1 MKETYINFKDCYADI
16 AQNMKTY
23 PHELNYSPRYQINMT
38 YEEMENSINS
48 RSNHAYSVDIIHSF
62 LDKALPELEWQQQFL
77 ESIGL
82 LLTPDPT
89 YYDPLYIF
97 GSDTKG
103 MKVLFSLIGSMI
115 GLNNVSTLTVEELS
129 RIHDSKTQRRLDNK
143 LVNITFWEDSCNEI
157 IIPTAPKLIFISNN
171 MPKARPISEEG
182 YGLFDYVHLEDLTM
196 LREPKFLQSF
206 IKALPCL
213 FYLATNE
220 AKDIYNRENEAA
232 YEEAEEKRWN
242 SIELPDGNTLELII

>member
-1 MKETYINFKDCYADI
+1 MKDTYINFKDCYADI
-16 AQNMKTY
+16 ANDMKVY

-48 RSNHAYSVDIIHSF
+48 RSSYAYSVDIIHSF
-62 LDKALPELEWQQQFL
+62 LDKALPEAEEQQQFL

-89 YYDPLYIF
+89 YYEPLYVF

-103 MKVLFSLIGSMI
+103 MRVLFSLIGSMM

-129 RIHDSKTQRRLDNK
+129 RIHDSKVQRRLDNK

-171 MPKARPISEEG
+171 KPEVPPISEEG
-182 YGLFDYVHLEDLTM
+182 YELFNYVYLEDM
-196 LREPKFLQSF
+196 PQLRDPKFLQEF

-220 AKDIYNRENEAA
+220 AKDIYNMENEAA
-232 YEEAEEKRWN
+232 YEEAEVKRWN